1 MVSKRRH
8 HFRTIAILTYH
19 SLDDSGSVISVH
31 PRAFAE
37 HMRILY
43 ESDVKV
49 VPLRDVL
56 KLINNGQSIEQ
67 MVAITFDDGFRNFYK
82 HGLPVLQR
90 YNFPATLFL
99 VTDYCGK
106 NNGWPSQRNSI
117 VSRPLLSWAEVSEM
131 SKDGVSFGSHT
142 MSHPDLR
149 RLPVREVEKELVAS
163 KKAIEDAT
171 SQPVEMFAYPY
182 GYSNE
187 TVRVFTRTHFS
198 LACSTT
204 LGFVSPG
211 SDLFAL
217 ERLDMYYIRRPVM
230 FRYLL
235 SKEMNVYIRA
245 RRKLRRIREGIWESL
260 EWR

>member
-1 MVSKRRH
+1 MLSKRRH
-8 HFRTIAILTYH
+8 NFRTIAILTYH

-49 VPLRDVL
+49 IPLSNVL
-56 KLINNGQSIEQ
+56 KVINNGQSTEH
-67 MVAITFDDGFRNFYK
+67 MVAITFDDGFRNFNK
-82 HGLPVLQR
+82 LGLPVLQR

-99 VTDYCGK
+99 VTGYCGK

-117 VSRPLLSWAEVSEM
+117 VSQPLLSWTEVREM

-149 RLPVREVEKELVAS
+149 RLPAREVEEEIVAS

-187 TVRVFTRTHFS
+187 TVRIFTRTHFS

-204 LGFVSPG
+204 LGFVGPE
-211 SDLFAL
+211 SDPFGL
-217 ERLDMYYIRRPVM
+217 ERIDMYYIRRSM
-230 FRYLL
+230 IFRRVF
-235 SKEMNVYIRA
+235 SREMDVYIGA
-245 RRKLRRIREGIWESL
+245 RRKLRSM
-260 EWR
+260 